1 MGAYKIKVK
10 IELVECEEKEK
21 GSDLRKLEDD
31 SFTMTIRERDALSI
45 DKCEAAVLQTA
56 YPTIREAVSK
66 HLTEMSKKKPLKKP
80 NPEK

>member
-1 MGAYKIKVK
+1 MSAYKIKVK
-10 IELVECEEKEK
+10 IELLECEEEK
-21 GSDLRKLEDD
+21 GSNLKKLEDN
-31 SFTMTIRERDALSI
+31 SFAMTISEKDALSI

-56 YPTIREAVSK
+56 YPTIRDAVSK

>member
-10 IELVECEEKEK
+10 IELVECEEK
-21 GSDLRKLEDD
+21 GSDLSKLEDD
-31 SFTMTIRERDALSI
+31 SFTMTISERDALSI

-56 YPTIREAVSK
+56 YPSIREAVSK

-80 NPEK
+80 NREK